1 MRKEILPHDVRGY
14 ASFDH
19 RRVALSL
26 ASSMMKRQPP
36 IGDPPMLEMLGDIA
50 IGLVF
55 FVVGVLLV
63 IIGIPRHGESPRFLR
78 FEASL
83 VLYPAVVMVFLA
95 FGVAM
100 MIKGYALS

>member
-1 MRKEILPHDVRGY
+1 
-14 ASFDH
+14 
-19 RRVALSL
+19 
-26 ASSMMKRQPP
+26 
-36 IGDPPMLEMLGDIA
+36 MLEMLGDIA

-63 IIGIPRHGESPRFLR
+63 IIGIPRHGEHPRFLR

-83 VLYPAVVMVFLA
+83 VLYPAIIMVFLA

-100 MIKGYALS
+100 MVRGYGLI

>member
-1 MRKEILPHDVRGY
+1 MIEACSTGEAAD
-14 ASFDH
+14 
-19 RRVALSL
+19 RRPQCL
-26 ASSMMKRQPP
+26 KC
-36 IGDPPMLEMLGDIA
+36 LETSQSAWFL
-50 IGLVF
+50 
-55 FVVGVLLV
+55 FVVGVLLI

-100 MIKGYALS
+100 MLRGYALS

>member
-1 MRKEILPHDVRGY
+1 
-14 ASFDH
+14 
-19 RRVALSL
+19 
-26 ASSMMKRQPP
+26 MKC
-36 IGDPPMLEMLGDIA
+36 LETSQSAWFL
-50 IGLVF
+50 
-55 FVVGVLLV
+55 FVVGVLLI

-100 MIKGYALS
+100 MLRGYALI

>member
-1 MRKEILPHDVRGY
+1 
-14 ASFDH
+14 
-19 RRVALSL
+19 
-26 ASSMMKRQPP
+26 MKC
-36 IGDPPMLEMLGDIA
+36 LETSQSAWFL
-50 IGLVF
+50 
-55 FVVGVLLV
+55 FVVGVLLI

-100 MIKGYALS
+100 MLRG

>member
-1 MRKEILPHDVRGY
+1 NECRLMLRVCLLALGHLWAKEILPDDVRGY

-26 ASSMMKRQPP
+26 ASSM
-36 IGDPPMLEMLGDIA
+36 
-50 IGLVF
+50 
-55 FVVGVLLV
+55 
-63 IIGIPRHGESPRFLR
+63 SFLR

-83 VLYPAVVMVFLA
+83 VLYPAVIMVFLA

-100 MIKGYALS
+100 MLRGYALS

>member
-1 MRKEILPHDVRGY
+1 
-14 ASFDH
+14 
-19 RRVALSL
+19 
-26 ASSMMKRQPP
+26 
-36 IGDPPMLEMLGDIA
+36 MLEMLGDIA
-50 IGLVF
+50 IGIVL
-55 FVVGVLLV
+55 FVIGVLLV